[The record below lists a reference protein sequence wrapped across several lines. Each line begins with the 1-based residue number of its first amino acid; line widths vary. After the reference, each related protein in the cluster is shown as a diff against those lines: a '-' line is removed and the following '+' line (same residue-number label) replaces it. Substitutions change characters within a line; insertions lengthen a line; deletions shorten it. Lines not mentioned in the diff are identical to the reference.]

1 MGEQRYRW
9 KSSELREQAAVID
22 GKRSPTKVLV
32 NATYLHSY
40 FREWVKGNIW
50 IHGDRIVYAGE
61 RLPDRIDESCE
72 IIDCRGYVLV
82 PGYIEPHVHP
92 FQLYNPHSFA
102 RYAAMYGTTTLLN
115 DNLFFLLQLDDEEA
129 LLFLQEMNAL
139 PTSMYWWCRFDGQTE
154 LEREDE
160 QISNAR
166 IKRWLDQETVLQG
179 GELTSWP
186 KLASGDDI
194 VLYWMQEAKR
204 RRRKIEGHFPG
215 ASEKTLVKMALFGVD
230 GDHEAMTGK
239 EVRLRLWHGYTV
251 TLRHSSIR
259 PDLPVLLE
267 EMKVLGI
274 RYYDKCLLTTDGSP
288 PAFYENGVMDQLL
301 RIVIEHGVPVI
312 DAYAMATINAAR
324 HYGIEHLHGS
334 IATGRIAHINFLRSA
349 HDPTPVQVLAKGE
362 WVKREGDSS
371 GSWPALKW
379 EQFGI
384 RPLSVS
390 WELEWD
396 DLQFSMPMGLRL
408 ENAVIVKP
416 YSVSIDTSRDRLGH
430 DHDECFLMLLDR
442 NGCWRVNTMLKGF
455 SSALGGLASSYSN
468 TGDFILIGKHKED
481 MMLAFRRMKDIGG
494 GIVLVEDGNVLFELP
509 LPLSGMTSTLE
520 METLINEEKTFV
532 RLLRERGYHFED
544 PVYSLFFL
552 QSTHLP
558 YVRITQRGIYD
569 VMHKTVLF
577 PSIMR

>member
-9 KSSELREQAAVID
+9 KGSELREQAAVIE
-22 GKRSPTKVLV
+22 GKQSPTKVLV

-61 RLPDRIDESCE
+61 RLPDRVDEACE
-72 IIDCRGYVLV
+72 VVDCRGYVLV

-102 RYAAMYGTTTLLN
+102 RYAAARGTTTLVN
-115 DNLFFLLQLDDEEA
+115 DNLFFLLHLNDDEA
-129 LLFLQEMNAL
+129 LLFLQQMNAL

-160 QISNAR
+160 QLSNAR

-186 KLASGDDI
+186 RLVSGDDI

-239 EVRLRLWHGYTV
+239 EVRTRLWHGYTV

-267 EMKVLGI
+267 EMKALGI
-274 RYYDKCLLTTDGSP
+274 RHYDKCLLTTDGSP
-288 PAFYENGVMDQLL
+288 PSFYEGGVIDWLI
-301 RIVIEHGVPVI
+301 RIAIEHGVPVI
-312 DAYAMATINAAR
+312 DAYAMATLNAAR

-362 WVKREGDSS
+362 WVKRDGEAPIP
-371 GSWPALKW
+371 WTAPAW

-384 RPLSVS
+384 RPLSLL
-390 WELEWD
+390 WELGWD
-396 DLQFSMPMGLRL
+396 DLQFSMPMGLRM
-408 ENAVIVKP
+408 ENAVILKP

-430 DHDECFLMLLDR
+430 DHDESFLVLLDR
-442 NGCWRVNTMLKGF
+442 NGRWHVNTMLKGF

-468 TGDFILIGKHKED
+468 TGDLVLIGKHKED
-481 MMLAFRRMKDIGG
+481 MLLAFRRMKEIGG
-494 GIVLVEDGNVLFELP
+494 GLVLAENGEIVFELP
-509 LPLSGMTSTLE
+509 LPLGGMMSALE
-520 METLINEEKTFV
+520 MESLIDKEKEFV
-532 RLLRERGYHFED
+532 RLLRERGYRFED
-544 PVYSLFFL
+544 PVYSLLFL

>member
-102 RYAAMYGTTTLLN
+102 RYAATYGTTTLLN

-267 EMKVLGI
+267 EMKALGI

-532 RLLRERGYHFED
+532 RLLRERGYYFED

>member
-102 RYAAMYGTTTLLN
+102 RYAATYGTTTLLN

-267 EMKVLGI
+267 EMKALGI

-379 EQFGI
+379 EQLGI

-532 RLLRERGYHFED
+532 RLLRERGYYFED

>member
-267 EMKVLGI
+267 EMKALGI

-532 RLLRERGYHFED
+532 RLLRERGYYFED

>member
-22 GKRSPTKVLV
+22 GKQSPTKVLT

-61 RLPDRIDESCE
+61 RLPDRVDESCE
-72 IIDCRGYVLV
+72 IVDCRGYVLV

-102 RYAAMYGTTTLLN
+102 RYAVTCGTTTLVN
-115 DNLFFLLQLDDEEA
+115 DNLFFLLQAGDEEA
-129 LLFLQEMNAL
+129 FLFLQEMNAL

-160 QISNAR
+160 QLSNAR

-186 KLASGDDI
+186 RLASGDDI

-267 EMKVLGI
+267 EMKALGI

-288 PAFYENGVMDQLL
+288 PAFYEDGVIDQLL
-301 RIVIEHGVPVI
+301 RIAIEHGVPVI

-362 WVKREGDSS
+362 WVKREGEPS
-371 GSWPALKW
+371 GAWPAPKW

-384 RPLSVS
+384 RPLSLS

-396 DLQFSMPMGLRL
+396 DLQFSMPMGLRM
-408 ENAVIVKP
+408 ENAVILKP
-416 YSVSIDTSRDRLGH
+416 YSVSIDTSHDRLGH
-430 DHDECFLMLLDR
+430 DHDECFLVLLDR
-442 NGCWRVNTMLKGF
+442 NGRWRVNTMLKGF

-481 MMLAFRRMKDIGG
+481 MMLAFQRMKDIGG
-494 GIVLVEDGNVLFELP
+494 GIVLVEDGTILFELP
-509 LPLSGMTSTLE
+509 LPLGGMTSTLD
-520 METLINEEKTFV
+520 MKPLMNEEKTFV

-544 PVYSLFFL
+544 PVYSLLFL

>member
-22 GKRSPTKVLV
+22 GKQSPTKILM

-61 RLPDRIDESCE
+61 RLPGCVDEACE

-102 RYAAMYGTTTLLN
+102 RYAATCGTTTLVN
-115 DNLFFLLQLDDEEA
+115 DNLFFLLQADDEGA
-129 LLFLQEMNAL
+129 FLFLQEMNAL
-139 PTSMYWWCRFDGQTE
+139 PASVYWWCRFDGQTE

-160 QISNAR
+160 QLSNAR

-186 KLASGDDI
+186 RLVSGDDI

-215 ASEKTLVKMALFGVD
+215 ASEKTLVKMTLFGVD

-239 EVRLRLWHGYTV
+239 EVHLRLWHGYTV

-301 RIVIEHGVPVI
+301 RIAIEHGVPVI
-312 DAYAMATINAAR
+312 DAYAMATVNVAR

-349 HDPTPVQVLAKGE
+349 HDPMPVHVLAKGE
-362 WVKREGDSS
+362 WVKREGEPL
-371 GSWPALKW
+371 GAWPTPKW

-384 RPLSVS
+384 RPLSLS

-396 DLQFSMPMGLRL
+396 DLQFSMPIGLRM
-408 ENAVIVKP
+408 ENAVILKP

-430 DHDECFLMLLDR
+430 DHDECFLVLLDR
-442 NGCWRVNTMLKGF
+442 NGRWRVNTMLKGF

-481 MMLAFRRMKDIGG
+481 MLLAFQRMKDIGG
-494 GIVLVEDGNVLFELP
+494 GIVLVEDGIVLFELP
-509 LPLSGMTSTLE
+509 LPLGGMTSTLD
-520 METLINEEKTFV
+520 MEPLMNEEKTFV

-544 PVYSLFFL
+544 PVYSLLFF

>member
-102 RYAAMYGTTTLLN
+102 RYAATYGTTTLLN

-267 EMKVLGI
+267 EMKALGI

-371 GSWPALKW
+371 GSWPVLKW

>member
-9 KSSELREQAAVID
+9 KGSELREQAAVIE
-22 GKRSPTKVLV
+22 GKQSPTKVLV

-50 IHGDRIVYAGE
+50 INGDRIVYAGE
-61 RLPDRIDESCE
+61 RLPDRVDGACE
-72 IIDCRGYVLV
+72 VVDCRGYVLV

-92 FQLYNPHSFA
+92 FQLYNPRSFA
-102 RYAAMYGTTTLLN
+102 RYAAARGTTTLVN
-115 DNLFFLLQLDDEEA
+115 DNLFFLLHLNDDEA
-129 LLFLQEMNAL
+129 LLFLQQKNTL

-160 QISNAR
+160 QLSNVR

-186 KLASGDDI
+186 RLVSGDDI

-239 EVRLRLWHGYTV
+239 EVRTRLWHGYTV

-259 PDLPVLLE
+259 PDLPVLLD
-267 EMKVLGI
+267 
-274 RYYDKCLLTTDGSP
+274 RY
-288 PAFYENGVMDQLL
+288 
-301 RIVIEHGVPVI
+301 
-312 DAYAMATINAAR
+312 
-324 HYGIEHLHGS
+324 
-334 IATGRIAHINFLRSA
+334 
-349 HDPTPVQVLAKGE
+349 
-362 WVKREGDSS
+362 
-371 GSWPALKW
+371 
-379 EQFGI
+379 
-384 RPLSVS
+384 
-390 WELEWD
+390 
-396 DLQFSMPMGLRL
+396 GLWL
-408 ENAVIVKP
+408 
-416 YSVSIDTSRDRLGH
+416 
-430 DHDECFLMLLDR
+430 
-442 NGCWRVNTMLKGF
+442 VNTMLKGF

-468 TGDFILIGKHKED
+468 TGDLVLIGKHKED
-481 MMLAFRRMKDIGG
+481 MLLAFRRMKEIGG
-494 GIVLVEDGNVLFELP
+494 GLVLAENGEIVFELP
-509 LPLSGMTSTLE
+509 LGGMMSALE
-520 METLINEEKTFV
+520 MESLIDKEKEFI
-532 RLLRERGYHFED
+532 RLLRERGYRFED

>member
-267 EMKVLGI
+267 EMKALGI

>member
-9 KSSELREQAAVID
+9 KGSELRAQAAVID
-22 GKRSPTKVLV
+22 GKQSPTKVLV

-61 RLPDRIDESCE
+61 RLPDRVDEACE
-72 IIDCRGYVLV
+72 IVDCRGYVLV

-102 RYAAMYGTTTLLN
+102 RYAAAHGTTTLIN
-115 DNLFFLLQLDDEEA
+115 DNLFLLLQLDDEDA

-154 LEREDE
+154 LEREEE
-160 QISNAR
+160 QVSNAR
-166 IKRWLDQETVLQG
+166 IKRWLDQEAVLQG

-186 KLASGDDI
+186 KVASGDDI
-194 VLYWMQEAKR
+194 ILYWMQEAHR

-215 ASEKTLVKMALFGVD
+215 ASEKTLVKMALFGAD

-239 EVRLRLWHGYTV
+239 EVRMRLWHGYTV
-251 TLRHSSIR
+251 ALRHSSIR

-267 EMKVLGI
+267 EMKALGI
-274 RYYDKCLLTTDGSP
+274 RHYDKCLLTTDGSP
-288 PAFYENGVMDQLL
+288 PAFYENGVIDWLI
-301 RIVIEHGVPVI
+301 RIAIEHGVPVI

-349 HDPTPVQVLAKGE
+349 HDPTPAQVLAKGE
-362 WVKREGDSS
+362 WVKRDGEAPPL
-371 GSWPALKW
+371 WPAPEW
-379 EQFGI
+379 SRFGI
-384 RPLSVS
+384 RPLSLS

-396 DLQFSMPMGLRL
+396 DLQFSMPMGLCM
-408 ENAVIVKP
+408 ENAVILKP

-430 DHDECFLMLLDR
+430 DHDECFLALFDR
-442 NGCWRVNTMLKGF
+442 NGRWRVNTMLKGF
-455 SSALGGLASSYSN
+455 SSVLGGLASSYSN
-468 TGDFILIGKHKED
+468 TGDLILIGKHKED
-481 MMLAFRRMKDIGG
+481 MMLAFRRMKEIGG
-494 GIVLVEDGNVLFELP
+494 GIVLAEDGEILFELS
-509 LPLSGMTSTLE
+509 LPLGGMMSSLE
-520 METLINEEKTFV
+520 VDELINEEKTFV
-532 RLLRERGYHFED
+532 RLLRERGYPFED
-544 PVYSLFFL
+544 PVYSLLFL

-558 YVRITQRGIYD
+558 YVRVTQRGIYD

>member
-1 MGEQRYRW
+1 MSEQRYRW
-9 KSSELREQAAVID
+9 KGSELREQAAVID
-22 GKRSPTKVLV
+22 GKQSPTKVLV

-50 IHGDRIVYAGE
+50 IHGDRIVYAGD
-61 RLPDRIDESCE
+61 RLPDRVDPSCE
-72 IIDCRGYVLV
+72 TVDCRGYVLV
-82 PGYIEPHVHP
+82 PGYMEPHVHP

-102 RYAAMYGTTTLLN
+102 YYAALYGTTTLVN
-115 DNLFFLLQLDDEEA
+115 DNLFLLLQLKDEQS
-129 LLFLQEMNAL
+129 LLFLQKMNAL

-154 LEREDE
+154 LEREE
-160 QISNAR
+160 ETLSNAR
-166 IKRWLDQETVLQG
+166 IKWWLDQESVLQG

-186 KLASGDDI
+186 KVIGGDDI
-194 VLYWMQEAKR
+194 ILYWMQEAKR

-215 ASEKTLVKMALFGVD
+215 ASEKTLVKMALFGAD

-267 EMKVLGI
+267 EMKALGLE
-274 RYYDKCLLTTDGSP
+274 RYDQCLLTTDGSP
-288 PAFYENGVMDQLL
+288 PSFYEHGVIDQLI
-301 RIVIEHGVPVI
+301 RMAIEHGVPVI
-312 DAYAMATINAAR
+312 DAYAMATINVAR

-349 HDPTPVQVLAKGE
+349 HDPTPVQVLAKGQ
-362 WVKREGDSS
+362 WVKREGEEPSI
-371 GSWPALKW
+371 WPAPDWGQL
-379 EQFGI
+379 GLG
-384 RPLSVS
+384 PLSLS
-390 WELEWD
+390 WEIDED
-396 DLQFSMPMGLRL
+396 DLQVSMPMGLRM
-408 ENAVIVKP
+408 ENAVILKP
-416 YSVSIDTSRDRLGH
+416 YSVSIDTTRDHLGH
-430 DHDECFLMLLDR
+430 DHDECFLVLLDR
-442 NGCWRVNTMLKGF
+442 RGRWRVNTMLKGF
-455 SSALGGLASSYSN
+455 ATALGGLASSYSN
-468 TGDFILIGKHKED
+468 TGDLLLIGKHKED
-481 MMLAFRRMKDIGG
+481 MMLAFRRMKELGG
-494 GIVLVEDGNVLFELP
+494 GIVLAERGNVVFELP
-509 LPLSGMTSTLE
+509 LPLAGMVSPLE
-520 METLINEEKTFV
+520 MRTLIAEERAFV
-532 RLLRERGYHFED
+532 RLMRERGYRFED